1 MVVCS
6 QCAGLGTALPGF
18 PERRRPRSPA
28 MSTMPGRP
36 VRPPIM
42 SLPKSVE
49 ESELL
54 EEYPRIIKNAREK
67 MSLSQQDL
75 AFKARE
81 KITVIQKIELGK
93 MLPTM
98 RLTRELEHI
107 LRVTLLA
114 PKEQVE
120 LPNPPVRQSGDVG
133 PTLGDIALIRH
144 KESNK

>member
-1 MVVCS
+1 
-6 QCAGLGTALPGF
+6 
-18 PERRRPRSPA
+18 
-28 MSTMPGRP
+28 
-36 VRPPIM
+36 M

-114 PKEQVE
+114 PREQVE
-120 LPNPPVRQSGDVG
+120 LPNPLVRQTGDVG

-144 KESNK
+144 KENNK